1 MSQQAYTFKKQVEES
16 LSLNYLLYLPQDY
29 AGAQQRAWPLI
40 YFLHGAGER
49 GKDPKQLKR
58 HGVPR
63 VVEERPSFPFI
74 TLSPQCP
81 PGLWWLE
88 LLDELWALLEKTM
101 TDYRIDPARVYL
113 TGMSMG
119 GYGTWH
125 LATAHPECFAA
136 IAPVCGG
143 GNPLRVCTLR
153 DVPVWAFHGAQ
164 DPVVPPSESE
174 KMVNALRECGG
185 DVRLTIYPE
194 LAHDSWTITYAN
206 PELYE
211 WFLQHRRA

>member
-1 MSQQAYTFKKQVEES
+1 MGQQAYTFKKEVGDT
-16 LSLNYLLYLPQDY
+16 LSLNYLLFLPRDY
-29 AGAQQRAWPLI
+29 PGDPQREWPLI

-49 GKDPKQLKR
+49 GDDPKLLKR
-58 HGVPR
+58 HGIPR
-63 VVEERPSFPFI
+63 IVEERPDFPFI

-81 PGLWWLE
+81 SGLWWLE
-88 LLDELWALLEKTM
+88 FLDGLWALLQQVIAECEVEFT
-101 TDYRIDPARVYL
+101 RVYL

-125 LATAHPECFAA
+125 LATAHPEHFAA
-136 IAPVCGG
+136 IAPICGG
-143 GNPLRVCTLR
+143 GNPLRVCALR

-164 DPVVPPSESE
+164 DPVVPLSESE

-185 DVRLTIYPE
+185 DVRLTVYPE
-194 LAHDSWTITYAN
+194 LAHDSWTMTYAN